1 MDTNLYC
8 VYAKLFTHTFFFE
21 WFSNFSWGFL
31 LSILTIHSDDS
42 FCIQAHQKCI
52 TVLAVHRTEYQKT
65 VENNKWSNVWICPEK
80 SCFVST
86 NEENIRSTSFF
97 SLWIILKIV
106 CARKPQ
112 NYQNLISFK
121 NQAQEP
127 TQQLTLE
134 WSMGVVVGDTFPSF
148 QYWIISGFFS
158 EPTSPV
164 PCHWKSVTK
173 FLAALAMSYAYWMT
187 CWVFRRKSGWGS
199 SSGVGGQSLH
209 SSLSL
214 RALVVNWF
222 RASCTRRDSILWKSS
237 TCLIGQCY
245 KETRQSQHPPS
256 TFSFS
261 YRGLTKWAPHNLGK
275 HKAVGEI
282 NKAQGSRRFLHV
294 TSRTREVWICVMHP
308 DAKPHPHSSTFSSQ
322 QLLWATCL
330 LLSKHSCH

>member
-1 MDTNLYC
+1 MLNSS
-8 VYAKLFTHTFFFE
+8 HTLFFFE

-134 WSMGVVVGDTFPSF
+134 WGMGVVVGSHSLPFNTESYQVSSVSLPL
-148 QYWIISGFFS
+148 QCHVTGKV
-158 EPTSPV
+158 SPNFWQ
-164 PCHWKSVTK
+164 PWRCRMHTEWP
-173 FLAALAMSYAYWMT
+173 AE
-187 CWVFRRKSGWGS
+187 
-199 SSGVGGQSLH
+199 SSGGSLGEV
-209 SSLSL
+209 LL
-214 RALVVNWF
+214 QVWE
-222 RASCTRRDSILWKSS
+222 ASPCI
-237 TCLIGQCY
+237 
-245 KETRQSQHPPS
+245 HP
-256 TFSFS
+256 
-261 YRGLTKWAPHNLGK
+261 WA
-275 HKAVGEI
+275 
-282 NKAQGSRRFLHV
+282 
-294 TSRTREVWICVMHP
+294 
-308 DAKPHPHSSTFSSQ
+308 
-322 QLLWATCL
+322 
-330 LLSKHSCH
+330 